1 MAVDVIMPAMGATQ
15 ETGRLVRWLK
25 QEGEPVV
32 EGEALMEVE
41 TDKSVVEVEAPAS
54 GVLARV
60 AASPGD
66 DVPVGRTI
74 ALILRPDEAPSPSG
88 EAPRGRRGVA
98 SARRDAQPEQLLEM
112 LGRGPAS
119 ARRDSSPGG
128 ETPARPPRPRA
139 ASDRKAKKPA
149 SRAAAASASAPR
161 GATGRK
167 PASPAARRLAVEKG
181 VDLARVTGA
190 GPEGAVLARDVLSA
204 ASGASTAVASDP
216 AVGYVPLHRMRRVI
230 GERMAWSKQTA
241 PHFYLNM
248 DVDMTAVEVRRS
260 ALQQQGVRPAPS
272 INDFVLGAVSRA
284 LSESPAM
291 NAVWTDRGV
300 ERFAEVDLGV
310 AVALEDGLVAP
321 VIRNADRLGLHELA
335 RRSREL
341 ANRARSGKLAPADC
355 EGGAFTVSNLGMFGV
370 DSFAAIINPPQS
382 GILAVGRVA
391 PRVVPRGEDIAVRPM
406 MTMTLSADHR
416 VVDGAIG
423 ARFLQRVK
431 QRLEEP

>member
-1 MAVDVIMPAMGATQ
+1 MAVDVIMPAMGAAQ

-25 QEGEPVV
+25 QEGEAVV

-54 GVLARV
+54 GILARV

-88 EAPRGRRGVA
+88 E
-98 SARRDAQPEQLLEM
+98 
-112 LGRGPAS
+112 
-119 ARRDSSPGG
+119 
-128 ETPARPPRPRA
+128 
-139 ASDRKAKKPA
+139 
-149 SRAAAASASAPR
+149 APR

-204 ASGASTAVASDP
+204 ASGASAAVPSDP
-216 AVGYVPLHRMRRVI
+216 AVGSVTFHRMRRVI
-230 GERMAWSKQTA
+230 GERMARSKQTA

-260 ALQQQGVRPAPS
+260 ELRQQGVRPAPS

-310 AVALEDGLVAP
+310 AVTLEDGLVAP
-321 VIRNADRLGLHELA
+321 VIRNADRLGLRELA

-341 ANRARSGKLAPADC
+341 ASRARSGKLAPADC

-431 QRLEEP
+431 QHLEEP

>member
-25 QEGEPVV
+25 QEGASVV

-41 TDKSVVEVEAPAS
+41 TDKSAVEVEAPAS
-54 GVLARV
+54 GLLARV

-66 DVPVGRTI
+66 DVPVGQVI
-74 ALILRPDEAPSPSG
+74 ALIVRPDEVPPPSG
-88 EAPRGRRGVA
+88 EAPRGRR
-98 SARRDAQPEQLLEM
+98 R
-112 LGRGPAS
+112 
-119 ARRDSSPGG
+119 
-128 ETPARPPRPRA
+128 T
-139 ASDRKAKKPA
+139 
-149 SRAAAASASAPR
+149 
-161 GATGRK
+161 TGRT

-190 GPEGAVLARDVLSA
+190 GPEGAVVARDVLSA
-204 ASGASTAVASDP
+204 ASDASTAVASD
-216 AVGYVPLHRMRRVI
+216 AAAGSVPLHRMRRVI
-230 GERMAWSKQTA
+230 GERMTQSKRTA

-248 DVDMTAVEVRRS
+248 DVDMTGVEARRS
-260 ALQQQGVRPAPS
+260 ELQQQGVRPAPS
-272 INDFVLGAVSRA
+272 INDFVLRAVSLA

-291 NAVWTDRGV
+291 NAVLTDRGL
-300 ERFAEVDLGV
+300 ERFTEVNLGV

-321 VIRNADRLGLHELA
+321 VIRNADRLGLRELA

-341 ANRARSGKLAPADC
+341 ASRARSGKLEPADC

-382 GILAVGRVA
+382 GILAVGRAA

-406 MTMTLSADHR
+406 MTLTLSADHR

-431 QRLEEP
+431 QHLEEP

>member
-88 EAPRGRRGVA
+88 EAPRG
-98 SARRDAQPEQLLEM
+98 
-112 LGRGPAS
+112 
-119 ARRDSSPGG
+119 
-128 ETPARPPRPRA
+128 
-139 ASDRKAKKPA
+139 
-149 SRAAAASASAPR
+149 
-161 GATGRK
+161 ATGRK

-204 ASGASTAVASDP
+204 ASDASPAGASDA
-216 AVGYVPLHRMRRVI
+216 AVGFVPFHRMRRVI
-230 GERMAWSKQTA
+230 GERMARSKQTA

-248 DVDMTAVEVRRS
+248 DVDMTGVEVRRS
-260 ALQQQGVRPAPS
+260 ELQQQGVRPAPS

-300 ERFAEVDLGV
+300 ERFAEVNLGV

-321 VIRNADRLGLHELA
+321 VIRNADRLGLRELA
-335 RRSREL
+335 RRSRDL
-341 ANRARSGKLAPADC
+341 ASRARSGKLGLADC

-391 PRVVPRGEDIAVRPM
+391 PRVVPRGEDIAVRSM

-431 QRLEEP
+431 QQLEEP

>member
-25 QEGEPVV
+25 QEGASVV

-41 TDKSVVEVEAPAS
+41 TDKSVVEVEAPAT
-54 GVLARV
+54 GLLARV

-66 DVPVGRTI
+66 DVPVGQVI
-74 ALILRPDEAPSPSG
+74 ALIVRPDEAPSPSG
-88 EAPRGRRGVA
+88 EAPRKRRH
-98 SARRDAQPEQLLEM
+98 
-112 LGRGPAS
+112 PA
-119 ARRDSSPGG
+119 
-128 ETPARPPRPRA
+128 
-139 ASDRKAKKPA
+139 
-149 SRAAAASASAPR
+149 
-161 GATGRK
+161 GRK

-190 GPEGAVLARDVLSA
+190 GPEGAVVARDVLSA
-204 ASGASTAVASDP
+204 ASDASTAAVSDA
-216 AVGYVPLHRMRRVI
+216 AVGSVPLHRMRRVI
-230 GERMAWSKQTA
+230 GERMTQSKRTA

-248 DVDMTAVEVRRS
+248 DVDMTGVEARRGE
-260 ALQQQGVRPAPS
+260 LRQQGVRPAPS
-272 INDFVLGAVSRA
+272 INDFVLRAVSLA

-291 NAVWTDRGV
+291 NAVLTDRGL
-300 ERFAEVDLGV
+300 ERFTEVNLGV

-321 VIRNADRLGLHELA
+321 VIRNADRLGLRELA

-341 ANRARSGKLAPADC
+341 ASRARSGKLEPADC

-382 GILAVGRVA
+382 GVLAVGRTA
-391 PRVVPRGEDIAVRPM
+391 PRVVPHGQDIAVRSM
-406 MTMTLSADHR
+406 MTLTLSADHR
-416 VVDGAIG
+416 MVDGAIA

-431 QRLEEP
+431 QHLEAP